1 MDVSVDT
8 TSASENPRPQW
19 TGRVPKPAA
28 ILMLQIVGGVFL
40 LAGALAFW
48 LGTALDWA
56 GLAKAYAFVGGYLA
70 LTGPFALASGW
81 ARPPG
86 LVAGMV
92 ALALMLAALPIGP
105 ILVAIIGF
113 LGIRS
118 RDHVR
123 DYYRQGIRKT

>member
-1 MDVSVDT
+1 MTVET
-8 TSASENPRPQW
+8 QTNESAW

-28 ILMLQIVGGVFL
+28 ILVLQIVGAVFL
-40 LAGALAFW
+40 ILGGLAFA
-48 LGTALDWA
+48 LGTALDWE
-56 GLAKAYAFVGGYLA
+56 GLAKAYAIIGGYLA
-70 LTGPFALASGW
+70 LTGPFAVAAGW
-81 ARPPG
+81 AKPPG

-113 LGIRS
+113 LGIRN

-123 DYYRQGIRKT
+123 DYYAQGIRRR